1 MEESDLKIEKLKAKS
16 NPFHFSLFTFNFQ
29 LSTSRAVVINQL
41 FRFLS
46 GLSFQIFLTHS
57 ALNAVQVGVFETI
70 IFAWVSIS
78 FFWVNA
84 YINIVLVF
92 LSNSKFE
99 KSNTETFLARQFI
112 FTSALNFIGATVFS
126 LVFSPQIFQTA
137 PFVFLFWGAQI
148 FLNATNFIEPKLI
161 AENKPNKIFEFGVL
175 NLLLPYI
182 LLGLLIFFGANTF
195 YAVGI
200 FLGFS
205 IFVFLI
211 FMIQHL
217 RYKDSNF
224 NIKKI
229 RTEFLKSVSPL
240 IAYAATNNITTI
252 FTQGIVLELYKLQAD
267 KFAVYRYG
275 VRELPFTLAITN
287 GFGFSAIGSLHSVN
301 DLARFREGSK
311 KILLQIFFITWLLL
325 LTSRWTI
332 PFIFSNKFSASISFF
347 NLNLLLVLSRA
358 LMPQII
364 LRAKNA
370 QLSILYAGIAETIFI
385 IILSVILAPKFGA
398 MGILFSVVVGFIFEK
413 IVLAIILKT
422 KFNISLKNY
431 TPIGY
436 YGVLSFFT
444 LLLYL
449 WVTL

>member
-112 FTSALNFIGATVFS
+112 FTSALNFIGAIVFS

-240 IAYAATNNITTI
+240 IAYAATNN
-252 FTQGIVLELYKLQAD
+252 D

>member
-1 MEESDLKIEKLKAKS
+1 MQKL
-16 NPFHFSLFTFNFQ
+16 LTFNFS

-46 GLSFQIFLTHS
+46 GLSFQILLTHS
-57 ALNAVQVGVFETI
+57 VLSAVQVGVFETI

-84 YINIVLVF
+84 YVNIVLVF
-92 LSNSKFE
+92 LSDSNFE
-99 KSNTETFLARQFI
+99 KSYTETFLARQFI
-112 FTSALNFIGATVFS
+112 FISVLNFIFAVIFATVFS
-126 LVFSPQIFQTA
+126 SQIFKTA

-161 AENKPNKIFEFGVL
+161 AEKKPQKILEFGVL
-175 NLLLPYI
+175 NLLFPYI
-182 LLGLLIFFGANTF
+182 LLGLLIFFGINTF
-195 YAVGI
+195 WAVVI
-200 FLGFS
+200 FFCFS
-205 IFVFLI
+205 GFVFFV
-211 FMIQHL
+211 FMFPHIN
-217 RYKDSNF
+217 YKNSNSHVK
-224 NIKKI
+224 NI
-229 RTEFLKSVSPL
+229 RAEFLKSVSPL
-240 IAYAATNNITTI
+240 IAYAATNNFTTI
-252 FTQGIVLELYKLQAD
+252 FTQSLVLELYKVQPD

-287 GFGFSAIGSLHSVN
+287 GFGFSAITNLHSEN
-301 DLARFREGSK
+301 DLSRFREDSK
-311 KILLQIFFITWLLL
+311 KILLQIFIISWVLL

-332 PFIFSNKFSASISFF
+332 PFIFSNKFRAAIPFF
-347 NLNLLLVLSRA
+347 NLNVLLVLSRA

-385 IILSVILAPKFGA
+385 IILSVLLAPKFGT
-398 MGILFSVVVGFIFEK
+398 MGILFSVIVGFIFEK

-431 TPIGY
+431 TPISY
-436 YGVLSFFT
+436 YVLLSFFT
-444 LLLYL
+444 LVLYF
-449 WVTL
+449 WITF